1 MTMKLNE
8 GTAPIQDEPK
18 KHAYFTLDS
27 LGPDAQIKILDDT
40 PSPHPWHEVDF
51 SGIEEKAFAA
61 GLAMGKTGKM
71 LGMMGLL
78 YGMGSQKLKD
88 MVFLDHEGSAG
99 DALQAYELK
108 YADMI
113 KKYLDVP
120 KLPRDPLAPKAW
132 EAQLPQEREL
142 VTKGFRSKLCKAK
155 PGARAKA
162 KAGRKARR
170 R

>member
-40 PSPHPWHEVDF
+40 PPQHGWPHLDF
-51 SGIEEKAFAA
+51 SGIEEKVLAA
-61 GLAMGKTGKM
+61 GLGIGKTGKT

-78 YGMGSQKLKD
+78 YGMGSVKLKD
-88 MVFLDHEGSAG
+88 MVMMHHESGPG
-99 DALQAYELK
+99 GLLQAYELQHHEL
-108 YADMI
+108 I

-132 EAQLPQEREL
+132 EAQLPQERE
-142 VTKGFRSKLCKAK
+142 VVMKGFRSKLCKAK
-155 PGARAKA
+155 PGAREKA